1 MTPPTKRPS
10 PPIGGQNWLDKAIA
24 VVAPGMAAGRLA
36 ARSQLALSG
45 GYTGARIDRAQL
57 SRWMPSAGSAN
68 ADTIQTQYW
77 AMVAA
82 GSAAF
87 TSPKNTTHTVQPTKD
102 VSCSQKAVKKNS
114 TTLLYDI
121 DFTVEEVT

>member
-1 MTPPTKRPS
+1 MATQPVLGGVTLTYVSEYEEERFLKGASAEMADGSIGVDVLGSGAAYRKR
-10 PPIGGQNWLDKAIA
+10 IKLGWKAI
-24 VVAPGMAAGRLA
+24 
-36 ARSQLALSG
+36 S
-45 GYTGARIDRAQL
+45 
-57 SRWMPSAGSAN
+57 SAN

-121 DFTVEEVT
+121 DITVEEVT

>member
-1 MTPPTKRPS
+1 MATQPILGGTTLTYVSEYEKERFLKGAAAEMVDGSIVVDVVCSGAAYRKRFKL
-10 PPIGGQNWLDKAIA
+10 GWKAI
-24 VVAPGMAAGRLA
+24 
-36 ARSQLALSG
+36 S
-45 GYTGARIDRAQL
+45 
-57 SRWMPSAGSAN
+57 SAN

-102 VSCSQKAVKKNS
+102 VSCKQTAIKKNS

>member
-1 MTPPTKRPS
+1 MATQPVLGGTTLAYVSEYEEERFLKGASAEMADGSIVVDVLGAGAAYRKRFKL
-10 PPIGGQNWLDKAIA
+10 GWKAI
-24 VVAPGMAAGRLA
+24 
-36 ARSQLALSG
+36 S
-45 GYTGARIDRAQL
+45 
-57 SRWMPSAGSAN
+57 SAN